1 MTQEEVDEVL
11 DLPSPMKNAQVISEG
26 CLEPIFTILE
36 EKRFGVHVLKYAK
49 STFAH
54 ARKPI

>member
-1 MTQEEVDEVL
+1 MSDEVL